1 MKQKSFVHRFI
12 LPLILVVGI
21 RQISSLVYNA
31 ASMLSPGI
39 LRDMVIGTAGPLT
52 FFSLWF
58 FAFIGPPLAYFRG
71 AHFIERLIIAFAN
84 PLIWILMIDREIACQ
99 FSGIERIYFF
109 FLPWT
114 FGIMC
119 VTCVEFSL
127 AEIVS
132 RAIHRYKIQ
141 EPVTVFQPLVLLML
155 AGGLVGLYYGL
166 IKGQE
171 WVYIV
176 VHHYAQYFR

>member
-1 MKQKSFVHRFI
+1 MKKKNIVHRFI
-12 LPLILVVGI
+12 IPLILVVGI
-21 RQISSLVYNA
+21 REVSRYVYNA
-31 ASMLSPGI
+31 AGALQPGVF
-39 LRDMVIGTAGPLT
+39 RDAVIGTAGPLT

-58 FAFIGPPLAYFRG
+58 FALVGPPLAYFRG
-71 AHFIERLIIAFAN
+71 ARFMERLIVAFAN
-84 PLIWILMIDREIACQ
+84 PVIWILMIDRQIACQ
-99 FSGIERIYFF
+99 YSGIERMYFF

-127 AEIVS
+127 ADIVC
-132 RAIHRYKIQ
+132 RTVHRLKTRD
-141 EPVTVFQPLVLLML
+141 PVTVFQPVVWLML
-155 AGGLVGLYYGL
+155 AGGLAGMYFGL

-171 WVYIV
+171 WVYVV